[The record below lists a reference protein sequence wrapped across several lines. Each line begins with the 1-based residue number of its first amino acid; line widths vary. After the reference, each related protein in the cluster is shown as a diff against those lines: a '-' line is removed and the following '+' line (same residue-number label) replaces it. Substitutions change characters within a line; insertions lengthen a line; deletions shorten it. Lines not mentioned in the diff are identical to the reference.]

1 MGDGNVGLGE
11 ENIELPIDCCEQL
24 KHQQRHRDNH
34 QGLTGSSYWFKNN
47 CKLPHN
53 YGIHNGGL
61 CMSPSTAGF
70 KRYPFGYVPKE
81 GNRVAQLL
89 AKEGLRR
96 DENTYLSGA
105 VLDFVENEV
114 EKDR

>member
-1 MGDGNVGLGE
+1 MYCSVELLDGYEASIGLLYGGISRPRSTTNVGSSMGDGNVGLGE
-11 ENIELPIDCCEQL
+11 ENIELPIDYCEQP

-61 CMSPSTAGF
+61 CMSPSSEYWA
-70 KRYPFGYVPKE
+70 RPRAIE
-81 GNRVAQLL
+81 GVV
-89 AKEGLRR
+89 GM
-96 DENTYLSGA
+96 
-105 VLDFVENEV
+105 
-114 EKDR
+114 